1 MPVNAHEEKETY
13 HKVSEGQEGGIQHS
27 PITTVNYFD
36 VQVVQTV
43 TVSDNETTDYDG
55 EQLLSNLI
63 DTSQAIENDNPGN
76 VKVEMMVNRD
86 VFGRSQESNGQR
98 IDTYLTDSVSEP
110 YGEDASVKSLQSNAE
125 DECADLICS
134 GQQEKEHKHS
144 PSEREHL
151 SANECYNNADKS
163 TQFDDM
169 QSDSEYNHPK
179 SEFNDDHLDL
189 DEKIQLCTINEFS
202 DLLGDP
208 FENSGVITK
217 KEPNNS
223 PRKSSLKK
231 QKCDTLA
238 TENKN
243 ELVQVKQKMCALAVK
258 RRTRQNKTDK
268 DINKNIEDGACV
280 SEETN
285 ETDQDDYIADQDDNI
300 EVKNFVEESGERDT
314 EMKESLD
321 FVEDF
326 KEDKETATEVKVR
339 KSKRLSSA
347 KGKEKLKQLQGNRK
361 RVIKSYN
368 NTKKMFLRGSMK
380 NKKKEIVPDNDIKQQ
395 KIANKSDVK
404 IFENESIEEVEKTS
418 KKNMKVPSID
428 EFKTMISI
436 WDAEEDDS
444 QVSKAEAIIYR
455 GGVRPVDQP
464 EDLDSNFYSVA
475 YRGWYCSNCSLI
487 FKKRTR
493 LMEHRIETNGKCFHQ
508 CDICK
513 KKYTI
518 RSEMLQ
524 HRKYHDKDHK
534 PYACHLCDC
543 RYRRQNMLNNHI
555 KQRHLDHNA
564 YMCYQCGKQFK
575 IRPCLLNHLKYAHIQ
590 DSDRMALCSQCPK
603 KFKTTHDLKAH
614 MLTHT
619 SDLAWPC
626 DICQKDF
633 KTRKYMREHRKIH
646 SAERDQI
653 CDVCGKGF
661 FKLEHLKN
669 HKKLHTGEK
678 PYGCSICSYRCTV
691 KCNLDKHMKTHSNRR
706 IVRTLDRKP
715 NKSKKSVVEYRNV
728 DNFVGLPF
736 KTKEESMDAEHNLTN
751 NEGNY
756 SHAME
761 YKNEPF
767 IPGAHT
773 DSPIHNNLTSVLHH
787 DYHHLNLPAM
797 HGHMS

>member
-1 MPVNAHEEKETY
+1 MPVKVHEEKETY
-13 HKVSEGQEGGIQHS
+13 HKVSEAQEGGIRHS

-63 DTSQAIENDNPGN
+63 DTSQAVENGDPGN
-76 VKVEMMVNRD
+76 VKVEMMGNRD
-86 VFGRSQESNGQR
+86 VFGRSQESNGLR
-98 IDTYLTDSVSEP
+98 IDTLLTDSVSEP

-125 DECADLICS
+125 DECADLMGS
-134 GQQEKEHKHS
+134 GEQEKEHKHS

-179 SEFNDDHLDL
+179 CEFNDDHLDL

-217 KEPNNS
+217 KEQNNS

-231 QKCDTLA
+231 QKFDTLA
-238 TENKN
+238 TENKS
-243 ELVQVKQKMCALAVK
+243 ELVQVKQKMGTLAVK
-258 RRTRQNKTDK
+258 RRTRQNRTDK
-268 DINKNIEDGACV
+268 DINKNIEDDACV

-285 ETDQDDYIADQDDNI
+285 ETDQDDSIADQDDNI

-314 EMKESLD
+314 GMKESLD
-321 FVEDF
+321 FEEDF
-326 KEDKETATEVKVR
+326 EEEKETATEVKVR

-347 KGKEKLKQLQGNRK
+347 KGKEKLKQLQGNRT

-380 NKKKEIVPDNDIKQQ
+380 NKKKENVPDNDIKQR
-395 KIANKSDVK
+395 KISNKSET
-404 IFENESIEEVEKTS
+404 FENESVEEVEKTS
-418 KKNMKVPSID
+418 KKNMKVPSMV
-428 EFKTMISI
+428 EFKTMILI

-444 QVSKAEAIIYR
+444 QASKAEAIIYR
-455 GGVRPVDQP
+455 GGVRPVDRP
-464 EDLDSNFYSVA
+464 DDLDSNFYSVA
-475 YRGWYCSNCSLI
+475 YCGWYCSNCSLI

-493 LMEHRIETNGKCFHQ
+493 FMEHRIETNGKCFHQ

-691 KCNLDKHMKTHSNRR
+691 KCNLDKHMKTHSKRR

-728 DNFVGLPF
+728 DSFVGLPF
-736 KTKEESMDAEHNLTN
+736 KTNEESMDAEHYLTN
-751 NEGNY
+751 NEGSY

-773 DSPIHNNLTSVLHH
+773 DSPIHNNFTSVFHH